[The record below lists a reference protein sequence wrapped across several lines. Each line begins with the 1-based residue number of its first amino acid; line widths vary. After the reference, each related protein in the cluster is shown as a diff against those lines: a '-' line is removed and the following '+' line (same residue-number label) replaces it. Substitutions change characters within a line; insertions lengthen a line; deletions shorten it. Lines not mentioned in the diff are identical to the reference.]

1 MKTIFYLTLFFLS
14 HAIYSQ
20 AASGRVIYNIKPI
33 SFKIA
38 DGVDPSTRN
47 MLEQSQLA
55 AEKQSFILEFS
66 GAKSKFILKEV
77 LIQEA
82 VSAEAQFFNKIGS
95 IRFTS
100 SYDYF
105 LDRDEKYELFKDND
119 GTLIKKKYTK
129 IDWKITPENK
139 VIDGYLCYKAIYN
152 KSYTARDNKTKINT
166 IVAWFAP
173 ALPYGFGPKEYN
185 GTPGLILELQEFDTV
200 YYASAINI
208 LKDKEIIIDFPKGKT
223 ISQEDYTKKVIY
235 N

>member
-1 MKTIFYLTLFFLS
+1 MLIHILIFFLA
-14 HAIYSQ
+14 HTIYSQ
-20 AASGRVIYNIKPI
+20 TVSGSIVYNIKPI
-33 SFKIA
+33 NFKIA

-66 GAKSKFILKEV
+66 GVKSKFVLKEV

-82 VSAEAQFFNKIGS
+82 VSAEAEFFNKIGS

-100 SYDYF
+100 SYAYF
-105 LDRDEKYELFKDND
+105 LDRNENYELFKNND
-119 GTLIKKKYTK
+119 GTLIKKTYNK
-129 IDWKITPENK
+129 IDWEITPENK
-139 VIDGYLCYKAIYN
+139 VIDGYLCYQAIYN
-152 KSYTARDNKTKINT
+152 KSYTARDNKTKINK

-208 LKDKEIIIDFPKGKT
+208 LKDKEIVIDFPKGKT
-223 ISQEDYTKKVIY
+223 ISQEEYTKKVMS